1 MTPTPQQI
9 IELAREAG
17 FALGFSSPALEKHQR
32 FATLL
37 LERFGQA
44 PAVQQE
50 PVAWESTTPTF
61 EKYIT
66 QSRYEK
72 FKPGAQRWYKPYRCT
87 ACTHPAPA
95 EVRGPLTDAQ
105 IEAGRQRVFSTNN
118 PFCPCDSK
126 TMRKAVQWAE
136 RAHGITGSKT

>member
-17 FALGFSSPALEKHQR
+17 FVLGFSSPALEKHIR

-61 EKYIT
+61 KKYIT

-95 EVRGPLTDAQ
+95 EVREPLTIDELAELMPDDHTPMSLG
-105 IEAGRQRVFSTNN
+105 EAFVKFARLVEQ
-118 PFCPCDSK
+118 
-126 TMRKAVQWAE
+126 
-136 RAHGITGSKT
+136 AHGITGSKA